1 MLCCRTVL
9 IACNVKQMSKDVQ
22 PAFSADDIAKIK
34 KFSKTRSKVS
44 EERGGFGLKVLCPV
58 WPSLCYIWEKL
69 GFYFPLKYLLL
80 ASSFVVLA
88 S

>member
-1 MLCCRTVL
+1 
-9 IACNVKQMSKDVQ
+9 MSKDVQ

-58 WPSLCYIWEKL
+58 WPSFVLHL
-69 GFYFPLKYLLL
+69 GEGGVLF
-80 ASSFVVLA
+80 STEVFVTSIQFCCDWQVKGVFA
-88 S
+88 V